1 MRRRLLHTL
10 LGIWAALAGVAVT
23 VAAQAPRDTLTVF
36 AAADLGLAFPEI
48 ASLFQAQRGAAVN
61 FVFGSTGNLALQIQ
75 NGAPAD
81 VFFAANV
88 SYVDRLIAQGSLVAG
103 TKTLY
108 ARGRIV
114 VAVPRGSSIGS
125 PGLRDLLRPE
135 VRRIAIANPD
145 HAPYGIA
152 AREALESAGLWD
164 SVQPKLVLGDNIRQ
178 TLQYVQ
184 SGAVDAGIVALSVA
198 NVPEIRFAPIPDSL
212 HQPIEQ
218 AAAVTRA
225 SRLARIGADFIAF
238 VTGPAGWPVMERNG
252 FIRPRSR

>member
-1 MRRRLLHTL
+1 MLARAFHFTVACTL
-10 LGIWAALAGVAVT
+10 LAGTT
-23 VAAQAPRDTLTVF
+23 VPAAAQAPRDTLTIF
-36 AAADLGLAFPEI
+36 AAADLALALPEI
-48 ASLFQAQRGAAVN
+48 ATLFQAQRGAAVN
-61 FVFGSTGNLALQIQ
+61 FVFGSSGNLALQIQ

-88 SYVDRLIAQGSLVAG
+88 SYIDRLVAQGSLVAG

-114 VAVPRGSSIGS
+114 VAVPQGSSIAS

-135 VRRIAIANPD
+135 IRRIAIANPD

-152 AREALESAGLWD
+152 AREALQSAGLWD

-198 NVPEIRFAPIPDSL
+198 NVPGIRFRLISDAL
-212 HQPIEQ
+212 HQPIDQ
-218 AAAVTRA
+218 AAAVNRS
-225 SRLARIGADFIAF
+225 SRLARVGAEFIAF
-238 VTGPAGWPVMERNG
+238 VTGPAAWPIMERNG

>member
-1 MRRRLLHTL
+1 MPGRFRGTVTL
-10 LGIWAALAGVAVT
+10 ICASLAAAGGSAQ
-23 VAAQAPRDTLTVF
+23 AQAPRDTLTVF
-36 AAADLGLAFPEI
+36 AAADLALAFPEI
-48 ASLFQAQRGAAVN
+48 ASLFQAQRGAALN

-88 SYVDRLIAQGSLVAG
+88 TYVDRLIGQGSLVAG

-114 VAVPRGSSIGS
+114 VAVPRGSSIVS
-125 PGLRDLLRPE
+125 PGLDDLLRPE
-135 VRRIAIANPD
+135 IRRVAIANPD

-212 HQPIEQ
+212 HQPIDQ
-218 AAAVTRA
+218 AAAVTRS

-238 VTGPAGWPVMERNG
+238 VTGPVGWPVLERNG
-252 FIRPRSR
+252 FIRPQSR